1 MCLVDRREAI
11 PCSLNMTVIAT
22 KLLPK
27 NACVEVGVPL
37 NSWSTGVACCPNCS
51 HELRVSVACSKAH
64 AQSAVTTIIP
74 VTPPF
79 TLQPTYLP
87 HSPLY
92 TPPSPLIPPPY
103 NDELRRLADTLRA
116 LRLSGWYYGNLDW
129 QGARNLLK
137 EASVG
142 TFLIRDSGDRNF
154 IFSLSVQT
162 ERGPT
167 SVRLHYEHGY
177 FRLDC
182 DLPLAKYMPRFRCV
196 VELVQHYARVGD
208 RGPAGTVWVDREGCP
223 HSPVL
228 LRTPL
233 KKAPPTL
240 LHAARLAIHK
250 VLDSNPL
257 TPKLWCAPK
266 HRLLPLPPILIDYLG
281 EYPYSM

>member
-1 MCLVDRREAI
+1 MCLVERRGTI
-11 PCSLNMTVIAT
+11 LSPLNMTIAT
-22 KLLPK
+22 RLPTQ

-37 NSWSTGVACCPNCS
+37 NSWSTGVACCPNCK
-51 HELRVSVACSKAH
+51 HELRVSLACAKTHTQTS
-64 AQSAVTTIIP
+64 VTP

-92 TPPSPLIPPPY
+92 TTPSSPLIPTPY

-137 EASVG
+137 DASVG
-142 TFLIRDSGDRNF
+142 AFVIRDSGDRNF

-167 SVRLHYEHGY
+167 SVRLHYEQGF

-182 DLPLAKYMPRFRCV
+182 DRPLARYMPRFRCV
-196 VELVQHYARVGD
+196 VELVQHYTRVGE

-228 LRTPL
+228 LKVPL
-233 KKAPPTL
+233 KKSPPTL
-240 LHAARLAIHK
+240 LHAARLALHK
-250 VLDSNPL
+250 TLDSNPL

-266 HRLLPLPPILIDYLG
+266 HRLLPLPSTLIDYLG
-281 EYPYSM
+281 EYPYSI